1 MRFFVVALLFLAS
14 CGYRFENEEPVL
26 STAMT
31 ITVPYVKGDTE
42 GLLTSELIHQLTNA
56 GFNCVQGGGDLILN
70 GVVVADN
77 SERIGF
83 RYDRHGPTGK
93 RRHRLIASE
102 NRRVVTV
109 EISLVDT
116 RTNEIVLE
124 PTKITADSDYDYIDP
139 YSIRDLLFIDDDG
152 VPRRSLN
159 FSLGQLDSIEGATD
173 ASGAL
178 VFRLL
183 SQKIVDGLIHLN
195 L

>member
-1 MRFFVVALLFLAS
+1 MRFVVALLLVLLSS

-26 STAMT
+26 STAKT

-42 GLLTSELIHQLTNA
+42 GLLTNELIHQLTNA
-56 GFNCVQGGGDLILN
+56 GFNCLQGGGDLILN

-109 EISLVDT
+109 EIS
-116 RTNEIVLE
+116 
-124 PTKITADSDYDYIDP
+124 
-139 YSIRDLLFIDDDG
+139 
-152 VPRRSLN
+152 
-159 FSLGQLDSIEGATD
+159 
-173 ASGAL
+173 
-178 VFRLL
+178 
-183 SQKIVDGLIHLN
+183 
-195 L
+195 